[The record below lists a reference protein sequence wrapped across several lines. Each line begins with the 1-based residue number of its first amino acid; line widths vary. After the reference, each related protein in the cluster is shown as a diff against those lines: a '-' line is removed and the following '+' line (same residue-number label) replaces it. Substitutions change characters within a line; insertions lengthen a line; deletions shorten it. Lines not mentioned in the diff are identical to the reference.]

1 MASGGLVTDDIM
13 TELVRERLGRCD
25 TAPGFILD
33 GFPRTI
39 AQAHAL
45 DEMPSAAP
53 TVVALIAVADEEIV
67 RRLCMR
73 RVCGTCRLTQSVA
86 SSSDPDRDACPYCG
100 GRLERRKDDSPEV
113 VRRRLATYAS
123 FAEPLIGYYDA
134 RALLASV
141 DGLGQPEDVAAALC
155 AWIDSR
161 ERGIAT
167 E

>member
-25 TAPGFILD
+25 TAPGFVLD

-53 TVVALIAVADEEIV
+53 RVVALIAVADEEIV
-67 RRLCMR
+67 RRLCAR
-73 RVCGTCRLTQSVA
+73 RVCGSCRLTQSVA

-100 GRLERRKDDSPEV
+100 GRLERRRDDSPEV

-123 FAEPLIGYYDA
+123 FAEPLIGHYDA
-134 RALLASV
+134 KALLASV
-141 DGLGQPEDVAAALC
+141 DGLGQPEDVTAALC
-155 AWIDSR
+155 AWIDSHQG
-161 ERGIAT
+161 GIAT